1 MKVREEWDSRTTFI
15 LAAIGSAVGLGN
27 AWRFP
32 GLAAKYGGGA
42 FLLIYTIAMLALGI
56 PLLTMEIAIG
66 RKTREGAPGAFR
78 TINKKSEFVG
88 WAATT
93 NAFAISTYY
102 AVVFAW
108 VIAMAVFSFK
118 FTGMVGD
125 SQAASS
131 LFANITETS
140 WTISGAQIPWVMI
153 IMLLVAWT
161 LIYLCIRRG
170 TSSVGRIVKYTGLT
184 LPLLFLIIMAIKGIS
199 MPGGIEGIG
208 KLFTPDFAKIIDEGL
223 MSNLVIDAI
232 GQVFYSLSI
241 MMAIMIAYGSYLSDS
256 ANIAKDATV
265 IAFADLGVSILS
277 GIVMFTTM
285 YGVGMTI
292 NDMSASGIATAFI
305 IFPQA
310 IANLT
315 NTGWV
320 NAIFGMIFYLCLASL
335 AVDSA
340 FSIVDGYLSQQRF

>member
-1 MKVREEWDSRTTFI
+1 MKVREEWASRTTFI

-42 FLLIYTIAMLALGI
+42 FLLVYTIAMLALGI

-118 FTGMVGD
+118 FAGMVGD

-170 TSSVGRIVKYTGLT
+170 TASVGRVVKYTGLT

-199 MPGGIEGIG
+199 MPGGMEGIG
-208 KLFTPDFAKIIDEGL
+208 KLFTPNFAQIIDEGL
-223 MSNLVIDAI
+223 MSNLIIDAI

-277 GIVMFTTM
+277 G
-285 YGVGMTI
+285 
-292 NDMSASGIATAFI
+292 S
-305 IFPQA
+305 
-310 IANLT
+310 
-315 NTGWV
+315 
-320 NAIFGMIFYLCLASL
+320 
-335 AVDSA
+335 
-340 FSIVDGYLSQQRF
+340 